1 MCQYTRYKDKLFRFI
16 FNHNKEWLLS
26 LYNALNGT
34 HYTDPV
40 ELTITTLE
48 DVIYIKM
55 KNDIS
60 LLLDSEMN
68 LYKHQSSWNP
78 NMPLRGLFYFSTLYK
93 AYLSAQ
99 EKDLYGKTL
108 VKIPAPR
115 YVVFYNGD
123 RKTGDV
129 VKLRLSDAFEK
140 DDESGEFQWT
150 ATLYNINQDH
160 NKALQDSCVALKHY
174 SIYVDKVKRK
184 LAAGLSL
191 EQAAPEA
198 VKEAIEENLLDG
210 FFKKHEKGVLDMTL
224 TEFNEEEFIR
234 NRKEEGREE
243 GKYEATINMARYL
256 CKENVSEDL
265 TISALQKELS
275 LSHEE
280 AKELFEKEVAC
291 FV

>member
-26 LYNALNGT
+26 LYNALNDT
-34 HYTDPV
+34 HYTDPE

-68 LYKHQSSWNP
+68 LYEHQSSWNP

-93 AYLSAQ
+93 AYLSAL
-99 EKDLYGKTL
+99 EKDLYGKVL
-108 VKIPAPR
+108 IKIPSPR

-140 DDESGEFQWT
+140 EDESGEFQWT
-150 ATLYNINQDH
+150 ATLYNINRGH
-160 NKALQDSCVALKHY
+160 NRTLLDSCMALKHY

-184 LAAGLSL
+184 LQQGCHL
-191 EQAAPEA
+191 
-198 VKEAIEENLLDG
+198 K
-210 FFKKHEKGVLDMTL
+210 M
-224 TEFNEEEFIR
+224 
-234 NRKEEGREE
+234 
-243 GKYEATINMARYL
+243 RYRRR
-256 CKENVSEDL
+256 
-265 TISALQKELS
+265 
-275 LSHEE
+275 
-280 AKELFEKEVAC
+280 
-291 FV
+291 